1 MAARSL
7 AGRAL
12 VAVGLMVG
20 FYALAL
26 GLAAVL
32 LWIPWVEWHYAGRIH
47 LKLLIG
53 CGFGGL
59 AILYSLVPR
68 RDAFEP
74 PGPRLERAAHPALF
88 DSLERVA
95 SKVGQSLPREVFL
108 VPELNAWVANR
119 GGVMGFGSHRVMG
132 IGLPLLQVV
141 DVPGF
146 EAILAHEF
154 GHYHGGDTRL
164 GPFVYKTRAAI
175 GRTLS
180 TLGSESWLQ
189 APFRWYGNLFLRI
202 TQAISR
208 AQELTA
214 DRLAAAAVDARALA
228 SGLRAVHAY
237 AGAFDAYWRGEA
249 VPVLRSGFHAPLAA
263 GFAEFVRVPRIEGLV
278 REELDAALRVARSDS
293 FDSHPPLHERIAA
306 LGEPGAGPGGA
317 AEGPPALSLLGDVGA
332 LERQL
337 LGFLGGPEARFA
349 PVAWRDVPEQ
359 VFLPRWR
366 EQRRALGARLTGI
379 SWATLPEALR
389 RRGPELAQGVHELA
403 EAVPAS
409 DIARALGGPIG
420 ACLAVAL
427 VERGWTLAAA
437 LGEPVTV
444 SRDGARFEPFA
455 AVERLLGEEGADAF
469 ASLVASEGI
478 GSQPV
483 AG

>member
-180 TLGSESWLQ
+180 
-189 APFRWYGNLFLRI
+189 
-202 TQAISR
+202 
-208 AQELTA
+208 
-214 DRLAAAAVDARALA
+214 
-228 SGLRAVHAY
+228 
-237 AGAFDAYWRGEA
+237 
-249 VPVLRSGFHAPLAA
+249 
-263 GFAEFVRVPRIEGLV
+263 
-278 REELDAALRVARSDS
+278 
-293 FDSHPPLHERIAA
+293 
-306 LGEPGAGPGGA
+306 
-317 AEGPPALSLLGDVGA
+317 
-332 LERQL
+332 
-337 LGFLGGPEARFA
+337 
-349 PVAWRDVPEQ
+349 
-359 VFLPRWR
+359 
-366 EQRRALGARLTGI
+366 
-379 SWATLPEALR
+379 
-389 RRGPELAQGVHELA
+389 
-403 EAVPAS
+403 
-409 DIARALGGPIG
+409 
-420 ACLAVAL
+420 
-427 VERGWTLAAA
+427 
-437 LGEPVTV
+437 
-444 SRDGARFEPFA
+444 
-455 AVERLLGEEGADAF
+455 
-469 ASLVASEGI
+469 
-478 GSQPV
+478 
-483 AG
+483 